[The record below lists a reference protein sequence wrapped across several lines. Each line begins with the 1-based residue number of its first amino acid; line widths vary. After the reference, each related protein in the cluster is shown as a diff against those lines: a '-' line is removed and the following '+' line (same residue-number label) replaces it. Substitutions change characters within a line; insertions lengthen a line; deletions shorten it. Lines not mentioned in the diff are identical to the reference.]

1 MPGWV
6 GSGTM
11 DQRTAFG
18 HVPQHLHLIGSYGA
32 HEDLSWRLAAS
43 DAVTARGTLHPL
55 PSLQPTVVFS
65 RGSHLGPADGTCPL
79 SCGDATRCRR
89 GPTSKP
95 LSAHLVMERELG
107 HLPALLRY
115 LACMFV
121 NHRSLCKQT
130 HPQPSASHRPGNSAV
145 RPSILFGCTPARF
158 TANILAAL
166 VPRVPPGDSRAAEGG
181 CCGQGAHIPRGCSMA
196 QVGSSPAARPEPLK
210 VEEKCESQQ
219 EKQTLVVA
227 IRLGGIGRA
236 FTNISRGKGNTGEP
250 RQSRPINK

>member
-1 MPGWV
+1 MPGWL

-32 HEDLSWRLAAS
+32 HEDLSWRMAAS
-43 DAVTARGTLHPL
+43 DAVTARGPLHPL

-158 TANILAAL
+158 TAPDKTFWLL
-166 VPRVPPGDSRAAEGG
+166 
-181 CCGQGAHIPRGCSMA
+181 
-196 QVGSSPAARPEPLK
+196 SSPASHLGTAELRKEGAVGRGPASPGDAPRHRWAAAPQRGPSHLRLK
-210 VEEKCESQQ
+210 RNVK
-219 EKQTLVVA
+219 A
-227 IRLGGIGRA
+227 
-236 FTNISRGKGNTGEP
+236 SRK
-250 RQSRPINK
+250 SKH